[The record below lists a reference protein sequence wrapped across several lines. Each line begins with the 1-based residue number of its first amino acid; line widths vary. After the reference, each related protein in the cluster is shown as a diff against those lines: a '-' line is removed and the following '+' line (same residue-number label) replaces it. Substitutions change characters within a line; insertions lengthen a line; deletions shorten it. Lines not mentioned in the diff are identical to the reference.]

1 MRALL
6 FCRNPYAF
14 GILKPLSDSLKTEGH
29 STLWYVPEDLTESFP
44 FKNEGYSTDMAELA
58 NFNPEAIFVP
68 GNEVPY
74 YLPGVKVQ
82 IFHGFAGEK
91 KGHFRIRHYF
101 DLYLTQGPYFTKR
114 FIHLSKKYGNFSVA
128 ETGWSKLDPLFNR
141 SSAASTI
148 REKNLKKVILYAP
161 TFSPSLTSAKIALNH
176 IVELAGKGDYK
187 IVVKFHDLTDPGI
200 VKKYSRAAETVSDLI
215 ISNENNILTEMAGAD
230 LMISDTS
237 SVVYEFILLDKPV
250 ITINSASPHKN
261 WTNITDPGLIDQ
273 TVAKELLNDPHHNA
287 RKWFHD
293 NYHPYRDGYSS
304 SRMIAE
310 TLAWIEEKGVPRSR
324 KLSPAR
330 RWKINSIFGKN
341 PKQTMR
347 NPG

>member
-29 STLWYVPEDLTESFP
+29 TILWYVPDQLLTSFP
-44 FKNEGYSTDMAELA
+44 YKDEEYSTDMAELVD
-58 NFNPEAIFVP
+58 FNPEAIFVP

-91 KGHFRIRHYF
+91 KGHFRIRDYF
-101 DLYLTQGPYFTKR
+101 DLYLTQGPYFTTR
-114 FIHLSKKYGNFSVA
+114 FIQLAKKYGNFSVA
-128 ETGWSKLDPLFNR
+128 ETGWSKLDPLFSKSGTAGSNQIKK
-141 SSAASTI
+141 S
-148 REKNLKKVILYAP
+148 KKVILYAP
-161 TFSPSLTSAKIALNH
+161 TFSPSFTSTEIAFNH
-176 IVELAGKGDYK
+176 IVDLAGKDEYK
-187 IVVKFHDLTDPGI
+187 IVVKFHDLTNPDI
-200 VKKYSRAAETVSDLI
+200 VNNYSRAAEKVKSLI
-215 ISNENNILTEMAGAD
+215 ISTENNILPEMTGAD

-237 SVVYEFILLDKPV
+237 SVVYEFLLLDKPV
-250 ITINSASPHKN
+250 ITIRSASPHIN
-261 WTNITDPGLIDQ
+261 WSDITDPGLIEQ
-273 TVAKELLNDPHHNA
+273 AVATELTSDPHHRE
-287 RKWFHD
+287 RKWFFD

-310 TLAWIEEKGVPRSR
+310 TMAWIEKNGVPRFR

-330 RWKINSIFGKN
+330 RWKINSVFGKDPGN
-341 PKQTMR
+341 R
-347 NPG
+347 NIK

>member
-14 GILKPLSDSLKTEGH
+14 GILKPLSDRLIAEGH
-29 STLWYVPEDLTESFP
+29 KILWYLPVHLTESFP
-44 FKNEGYSTDMAELA
+44 FKDEKYSTDMAELA
-58 NFNPEAIFVP
+58 DFNPEAIFVP

-101 DLYLTQGPYFTKR
+101 DLYLTQGPYFTTQ
-114 FIHLSKKYGNFSVA
+114 FIQLANKYGNFSVA

-141 SSAASTI
+141 SATVSST
-148 REKNLKKVILYAP
+148 REKGAKTFILYAP
-161 TFSPSLTSAKIALNH
+161 TFSPSFTSAKIAFNH
-176 IVELAGKGDYK
+176 ILQLAERGDYK
-187 IVVKFHDLTDPGI
+187 IVIKFHDLTDPEI
-200 VKKYSRAAETVSDLI
+200 VKQYSRAAETVENLI
-215 ISNENNILTEMAGAD
+215 ISSKTNILSEMAGAD

-237 SVVYEFILLDKPV
+237 SVVYEFLLLDKPV
-250 ITINSASPHKN
+250 ITIRSASPHIN
-261 WTNITDPGLIDQ
+261 WANITDPGLIEQ
-273 TVAKELLNDPHHNA
+273 TVVTQLLNDPHHNA
-287 RKWFHD
+287 RKWFYD
-293 NYHPYRDGYSS
+293 NYHPYRDGNSS

-310 TLAWIEEKGVPRSR
+310 TLAWIEENGVPMSR

-330 RWKINSIFGKN
+330 RWKIDSIFGKG
-341 PKQTMR
+341 PR
-347 NPG
+347 